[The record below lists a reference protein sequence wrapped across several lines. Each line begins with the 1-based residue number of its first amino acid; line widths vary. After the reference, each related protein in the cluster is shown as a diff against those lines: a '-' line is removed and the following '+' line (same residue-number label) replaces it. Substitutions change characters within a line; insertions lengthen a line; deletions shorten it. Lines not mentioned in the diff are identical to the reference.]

1 MFELLEHN
9 CLNHRRSCFFYLP
22 LSQLYPD
29 NRVLK
34 NFVTLAHEV
43 MYLSLLK
50 ERPSRSHA
58 FINAN
63 NKNNNDNISNNN
75 IDTVKELIIIIIII
89 IVIVIVNFIIV
100 VIIIIILSLSL
111 LLASSASLKMLMLSN
126 FVGL

>member
-34 NFVTLAHEV
+34 NFAILAHEV

-63 NKNNNDNISNNN
+63 NKNNDNISNNN

-89 IVIVIVNFIIV
+89 IVIVIVNFIIFV
-100 VIIIIILSLSL
+100 IIIILSLSL
-111 LLASSASLKMLMLSN
+111 LLASSASLKMLMLSDS
-126 FVGL
+126 VGL